1 MTGICWLRDIKE
13 NNENNKYSLVN
24 KAKENKEEGRK
35 QQDLY
40 SDKIHVMEHRTQSNS
55 FETVL
60 KLHDSLRLLRVL
72 CNMCVGSV
80 LSPEGVLVDSVKQK
94 DRSSSLF
101 PKAQRV

>member
-1 MTGICWLRDIKE
+1 MTGTYWLRDIKE
-13 NNENNKYSLVN
+13 NNENNNYSLVN
-24 KAKENKEEGRK
+24 KAKEIKKGRK

-40 SDKIHVMEHRTQSNS
+40 SEKINVMEHRTQSNS